1 MENNQISKQSENF
14 NRSLI
19 KEVVVAAEGKMLKDS
34 SDEEIKQKLRYA
46 MVMIGC
52 PADKVPDEIG
62 KIVLLN
68 FLKKVYADM
77 KLEELQQAFD
87 YAVEKITSVELSLYA
102 ETFSP
107 KFVANVLT
115 TYLKYKKEL
124 ISKQPKQEDQM
135 INLDRGLRMFELI
148 KERDPELW
156 AKIRGLGEE
165 KKKEYV
171 KREYTEAEQII
182 QDIFKE
188 FDQLHNDKDN
198 GHLDSIRNI
207 EYNGQWYNQE
217 KFLQMRLEE
226 LNKL

>member
-1 MENNQISKQSENF
+1 MENNQISKQSETF

-19 KEVVVAAEGKMLKDS
+19 KEVIVAAEGKLLKEC

-62 KIVLLN
+62 KIVLMN

-107 KFVANVLT
+107 KFVSNVLT
-115 TYLKYKKEL
+115 AYLKYKKEL
-124 ISKQPKQEDQM
+124 LLKIPKEDQM
-135 INLDRGLRMFELI
+135 NLYQMFSKIVDKLTDETKAELRSI
-148 KERDPELW
+148 
-156 AKIRGLGEE
+156 GTE
-165 KKKEYV
+165 KPKEYK
-171 KREYTEAEQII
+171 KREYTEEELII

-188 FDQLHNDKDN
+188 FDDLHKLKDN
-198 GHLDSIRNI
+198 SHLDTIRMI
-207 EYNGQWYNQE
+207 DYNGKWYNQE
-217 KFLQMRLEE
+217 KFLQLRLEE
-226 LNKL
+226 LNKI